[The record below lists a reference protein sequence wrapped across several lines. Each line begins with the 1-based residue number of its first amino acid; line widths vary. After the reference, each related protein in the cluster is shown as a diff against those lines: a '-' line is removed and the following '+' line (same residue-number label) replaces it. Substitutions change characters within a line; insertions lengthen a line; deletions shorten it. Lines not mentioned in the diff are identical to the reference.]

1 MAGVSLKRLPGA
13 RQAAKP
19 SASRAGV
26 VSSYNEV
33 MDDDG
38 SDDAAGQQPPQT
50 KLAGK
55 AGASDKT
62 LAKIA
67 TSSAKTG
74 KAAGKAA
81 QKGAA
86 KAAAAG
92 KAGAAA
98 KSGALGGGVAETVD
112 FSSSDFV
119 EPGLKK
125 PAILVLPLSIT
136 PVLLTPPPQQ
146 VAAAPCGVTLTS

>member
-1 MAGVSLKRLPGA
+1 M
-13 RQAAKP
+13 
-19 SASRAGV
+19 
-26 VSSYNEV
+26 VSSYNEAV
-33 MDDDG
+33 DDEEG
-38 SDDAAGQQPPQT
+38 DDAVSQQPPQT

-67 TSSAKTG
+67 TSSAKLGQAGTTAGGGAALAGSLG

-81 QKGAA
+81 GKMAKAA
-86 KAAAAG
+86 KAAVG

-98 KSGALGGGVAETVD
+98 KSGALVTGAAGAGVVD
-112 FSSSDFV
+112 FSSSEFV

-125 PAILVLPLSIT
+125 PAILVLKSEP
-136 PVLLTPPPQQ
+136 
-146 VAAAPCGVTLTS
+146 